1 MSAGIKRVNMWQVGK
16 IDDRTAVRTGGGLV
30 YVVVASVD
38 FRMLFHNPVHRRCGF
53 SANAN
58 RDQTIMTRT

>member
-1 MSAGIKRVNMWQVGK
+1 MWQVGK
-16 IDDRTAVRTGGGLV
+16 IDDRIAVRTGGGLV